1 MERGAAGLG
10 GAVRRTLALIAVCA
24 SACNPVYAPPIRG
37 AAYGA
42 PSRLEGGRVEI
53 GGAAIGPASPWAGGP
68 HVAVGVDDALSMEV
82 GGNFSAYGGGWAL
95 GWLGLRLTR
104 APEDTIDFVGD
115 LELGGGAG
123 VGGANGEST
132 VPWTERGAGGGYVG
146 LGAGVHAEDG
156 ALYLR
161 GRLEVS
167 AADRVPVTLWWT
179 ALLGL
184 DFTLERVVALGFA
197 VGFAGYH
204 NDRDSAAGFVWQVQT
219 AVLFDLP
226 APPPADR
233 EPPLPRL
240 AAGVER
246 RGPRW

>member
-1 MERGAAGLG
+1 MVRGADGLG
-10 GAVRRTLALIAVCA
+10 GAARRALAVIAVCA
-24 SACNPVYAPPIRG
+24 SACNPIYAPPVRG

-42 PSRLEGGRVEI
+42 PSRLQGGRVEI

-68 HVAVGVDDALSMEV
+68 HVAVGVDDALSVEA
-82 GGNFSAYGGGWAL
+82 GGNFSAHGGAWAL
-95 GWLGLRLTR
+95 GWLGVRLTR
-104 APEDTIDFVGD
+104 TPEDTIDFVGD

-123 VGGANGEST
+123 VGGANGESA
-132 VPWTERGAGGGYVG
+132 VPWNERGAGGGYVG

-167 AADRVPVTLWWT
+167 AADRLPVTLWWT

-184 DFTLERVVALGFA
+184 DVTIERVLALGFA
-197 VGFAGYH
+197 MGFAGYH
-204 NDRDSAAGFVWQVQT
+204 NDLDSAAGFVWQAQT

-226 APPPADR
+226 AAPPADR
-233 EPPLPRL
+233 DPPL
-240 AAGVER
+240 AQVAGLDR
-246 RGPRW
+246 RGAR